1 MRVRLNENV
10 PKADS
15 RNANPVHA
23 MVEVVE
29 PVCARISGEFGA
41 VVSLAGSVS
50 VTCVGSCA
58 CSGLGTDS

>member
-1 MRVRLNENV
+1 MRVRLSESV
-10 PKADS
+10 PNADS
-15 RNANPVHA
+15 KKANPVPA
-23 MVEVVE
+23 TVEVVE

-41 VVSLAGSVS
+41 VISLDGSAS